1 MGEQQ
6 ANMQALREELQ
17 QTRQKVRHLHPFLLH
32 GKGFCVQR
40 RHLPDAGVKRIN
52 PNTEA
57 MEKPACILPVLSYSL
72 YATLCAS
79 EGPGYDGLQ
88 LEQER
93 RKSNGLAQA
102 LQREKEQH
110 FNIQQQ
116 V

>member
-6 ANMQALREELQ
+6 ADVQALREELQ
-17 QTRQKVRHLHPFLLH
+17 QTRQEVRHLRSCVLH
-32 GKGFCVQR
+32 GKGFCVKR
-40 RHLPDAGVKRIN
+40 RHLPDAGEKRVKQHSSQGGTR
-52 PNTEA
+52 
-57 MEKPACILPVLSYSL
+57 ILPVLSYCL
-72 YATLCAS
+72 NATLCAS
-79 EGPGYDGLQ
+79 EGPGCDDLQ